1 MAFTVPK
8 KGRTISRNAHLP
20 ERTSREIDAVV
31 PIIQEQNHAAIQAK
45 GFPIYIYQ
53 RMTLGRKCPC
63 SLHSKISPLQADL
76 YDDAGVASDAQL
88 QAIMDASRFSIED
101 YNADSTNPK
110 QNRDVNAEFNELG
123 VEDTEYD
130 IPISLQSDAF
140 SAGACPICLG
150 TGYIGGYTCLE
161 ATRLVLTATDISTS
175 SATELGD
182 DYPNTI
188 TMSLNNSY
196 VDFNVTLPK
205 LPPNTKA
212 RLRVFNGFDLQRG
225 VILVKD
231 NNQYRPYTGSE
242 TGSVILRILK
252 EHFKPS
258 EIEVF
263 SFTHIEIMLPT
274 VTRPDYAD
282 IPNLVNNYDP
292 LKVYPYQ
299 STTMSLSP
307 IIPALKAQDVIADV
321 QHGLLW
327 LVTSASPTYA
337 ANGQIWHQNI
347 ECRVIEP
354 YEAAHNLL
362 IPDVSW
368 LDANKVTNLTP
379 GVGRITRFGG
389 Y

>member
-1 MAFTVPK
+1 M
-8 KGRTISRNAHLP
+8 
-20 ERTSREIDAVV
+20 
-31 PIIQEQNHAAIQAK
+31 
-45 GFPIYIYQ
+45 
-53 RMTLGRKCPC
+53 
-63 SLHSKISPLQADL
+63 
-76 YDDAGVASDAQL
+76 
-88 QAIMDASRFSIED
+88 
-101 YNADSTNPK
+101 
-110 QNRDVNAEFNELG
+110 
-123 VEDTEYD
+123 
-130 IPISLQSDAF
+130 
-140 SAGACPICLG
+140 
-150 TGYIGGYTCLE
+150 
-161 ATRLVLTATDISTS
+161 VLTATDISTS

-242 TGSVILRILK
+242 TGSVTLRILK

-362 IPDVSW
+362 IPDVAW